1 MSLETL
7 PSLIALLIVLSVASE
22 RFVEI
27 LKGLSGFLDTTHT
40 DDPRKERLRRMSLHI
55 LGVIAGVGIAAL
67 TWPILAQVL
76 AETPEAAPKRDVGT
90 ILALGLLASGGSG
103 FWNTML
109 SYAVNLKDL
118 KRTEARERK
127 TQLVSSDAPTPEE
140 GQIRP

>member
-7 PSLIALLIVLSVASE
+7 PSLIALIIVLSVASE

-27 LKGLSGFLDTTHT
+27 VKGFSEFLDTTHT
-40 DDPRKERLRRMSLHI
+40 DDPRRERLRKMSLH
-55 LGVIAGVGIAAL
+55 LLAVIAGVGIAAL
-67 TWPILAQVL
+67 TWPIVATVL
-76 AETPEAAPKRDVGT
+76 ADTPNVAADRDVGT
-90 ILALGLLASGGSG
+90 IVALGLLASGGSA

-127 TQLVSSDAPTPEE
+127 TQLVSSGAPTPEE
-140 GQIRP
+140 GQIGP

>member
-1 MSLETL
+1 
-7 PSLIALLIVLSVASE
+7 
-22 RFVEI
+22 
-27 LKGLSGFLDTTHT
+27 
-40 DDPRKERLRRMSLHI
+40 MSLHI

-67 TWPILAQVL
+67 TWPIVAQVL
-76 AETPEAAPKRDVGT
+76 AATPDAAANRDWGM

-103 FWNTML
+103 FWNTIL
-109 SYAVNLKDL
+109 SYAVNMKDL